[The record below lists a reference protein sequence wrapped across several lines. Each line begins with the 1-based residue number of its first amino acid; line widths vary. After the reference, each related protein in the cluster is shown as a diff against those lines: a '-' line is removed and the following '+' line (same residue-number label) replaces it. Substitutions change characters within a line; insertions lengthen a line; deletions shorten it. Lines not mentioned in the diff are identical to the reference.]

1 MQTPPV
7 EPTERQIKAAE
18 IVAEKFLSGIEGAA
32 GQQPTN
38 YLVVV
43 AICATLLA
51 ACAIVVLFLR
61 YLRTQDEKQD
71 HRDEKQREHMEKMA
85 ARFASDGRESQIE
98 CHRHSNEM
106 MSKRAEDSECLRE
119 VSRDLKEAVGD
130 LKDMTK
136 DTKQFVQTALTKLE
150 ARSMGS

>member
-32 GQQPTN
+32 SQQPTN

-43 AICATLLA
+43 AICATLVA
-51 ACAIVVLFLR
+51 ACSIVVYFLR
-61 YLRTQDEKQD
+61 YLRSHDSKQDE
-71 HRDEKQREHMEKMA
+71 RDEKQRQHMEHMA
-85 ARFASDGRESQIE
+85 AKFADDGRASQIE
-98 CHRHSNEM
+98 CHRHSKEM
-106 MSKRAEDSECLRE
+106 MSKRAEDTECLRE
-119 VSRDLKEAVGD
+119 VSHDLKEAVCD

-150 ARSMGS
+150 ARGMGS